1 MKFLI
6 TNTHFIRTLSTSKDD
21 VNVPALR
28 VNLMRRTGASQT
40 HAFKKCECVTHTH
53 THRAYNT
60 LNKTLVEFSPMFI
73 IDSVFNKNLV
83 QKSVTTLYHL
93 PTSIDQL

>member
-28 VNLMRRTGASQT
+28 VNLMKRTGASQS
-40 HAFKKCECVTHTH
+40 HALKSVNASHTH